1 MEGSSIFSQ
10 ISEGLESLKLSKR
23 IIKEP
28 PKSYTMMNQNKE
40 DEENKWGEKAKDKEE
55 MFYRMNEKVMS
66 FMNKA
71 FLQG

>member
-28 PKSYTMMNQNKE
+28 PKSYIMMNQNKE
-40 DEENKWGEKAKDKEE
+40 DEENKWGEKAKG
-55 MFYRMNEKVMS
+55 R
-66 FMNKA
+66 
-71 FLQG
+71 